1 MTPKT
6 IKRSVNLIKKYIPNT
21 ITLINL
27 FCGCG
32 ALICVLYGYFTN
44 AFWFLFVGGLADYLD
59 GMVARW
65 LKVNSELGK
74 ELDSLADMVSFGV
87 VPGAILYMLLSSGFH
102 YDTLKMGGEM
112 MPPVRATLN
121 MDLTWKAL
129 PAFII
134 SMFACLRLAR
144 FNLDTR
150 QTEDFIGMA
159 TPTMTLFV
167 VGLMLIFDY
176 NSFGLRSIIVN
187 PYFLF
192 AVIGIFSYLMVSELR
207 MFSFKFKGFQW
218 EDNEIRFIFVGIAL
232 LLLVLLREAAFSAVV
247 IAYIL
252 TVLIQNTFKKI

>member
-1 MTPKT
+1 M
-6 IKRSVNLIKKYIPNT
+6 IKQYIPNT

-32 ALICVLYGYFTN
+32 ALVCVLYGYFIN
-44 AFWFLFVGGLADYLD
+44 AFWFLFVGGIADYLD

-65 LKVNSELGK
+65 LNVHSELGK

-102 YDTLKMGGEM
+102 YNALKMGGEM
-112 MPPVRATLN
+112 MPPIRATLN
-121 MDLTWKAL
+121 LDLTWQAL

-134 SMFACLRLAR
+134 SLFACLRLGR

-167 VGLMLIFDY
+167 VGLMLIFNY
-176 NSFGLRSIIVN
+176 NSFGLRPVIVN

-192 AVIGIFSYLMVSELR
+192 PVIGIFSYLMVSELR

-218 EDNEIRFIFVGIAL
+218 EDNEIRIIFVAIAVL
-232 LLLVLLREAAFSAVV
+232 LLLLLREAAFSAVV
-247 IAYIL
+247 LVYIL
-252 TVLIQNTFKKI
+252 AVLIQNIFKKI